1 MTGLPEEVLVGVSFG
16 LLAGAGPTF
25 LIGAV
30 AFVSAAFDGRR
41 LTGWVAVPVA
51 FAGAGT
57 TAFLFGVLDP
67 VVGQLPRMAVL
78 AVVAGLVG
86 AYAESLG
93 TRLGTKLHRGVP
105 RSTERGRPLSADAI
119 DAVDAAGQVTVRPAG
134 EVRDID
140 GHPPLPAALR
150 DRLEEGAWRLPAD
163 LPVGE
168 LERRLEQRV
177 RSGYDVEAVSV
188 DIDRRGRATIAA
200 APPTGRPGYDVPEG
214 YRAVTLAA
222 LVPSGLAPGD
232 EITVLTGEG
241 DPVEG
246 TALGVGSG
254 ERTDGRAATDGGT
267 RRRERGTAGG
277 RVWTT
282 VAVPT
287 PRAEQLLTAETAVV
301 VAAPGETAAEFEAFA
316 LLERAGVKV
325 RRGTLTADAEVAEG
339 EEPMAVLAARGPSRT
354 DGWTLDPDPSSLG
367 PGCELFVAG
376 KQATLDRLFDAD
388 GKEGD
393 VEEEVTVA

>member
-1 MTGLPEEVLVGVSFG
+1 M
-16 LLAGAGPTF
+16 
-25 LIGAV
+25 
-30 AFVSAAFDGRR
+30 
-41 LTGWVAVPVA
+41 
-51 FAGAGT
+51 
-57 TAFLFGVLDP
+57 AFLFGVLDP

-78 AVVAGLVG
+78 AVVAGLMG

-134 EVRDID
+134 EVRDVD
-140 GHPPLPAALR
+140 GHPPLPTALR

-277 RVWTT
+277 RVRTT

-316 LLERAGVKV
+316 LLERAGVKI

-354 DGWTLDPDPSSLG
+354 DGWTLDPDPSSLD